1 MPGNVADPPP
11 VLSERHG
18 AVQVITL
25 NRPAVSNAMDA
36 AGSHMVDRYIR
47 EAEADGAVGAI
58 VLTGTGDRA
67 FCAGMDLKEAAR
79 RGAGHGL
86 VPGAGFCGVT
96 ERVIAKPVIGA
107 INGAAVAGGFEIAL
121 ACDMLV
127 AAEGALFGLPEVK
140 RGMVAFTGGV
150 QRLARQLPRQLA
162 MELICVGTLLPAE
175 RLLELGVVNRVVARD
190 RVLDETLD
198 LANHMLDNSRLAI
211 GFAKELFNHALDEP
225 LPEAIARGHADAD
238 RLMRS
243 EDSREGIAAY
253 AEHRAATFR
262 KDTQT

>member
-1 MPGNVADPPP
+1 MSQPSAEPS

-18 AVQVITL
+18 RVQVITL

-36 AGSHMVDRYIR
+36 AGSHLVDRFVR
-47 EAEADGAVGAI
+47 EAEADPAVGAI
-58 VLTGTGDRA
+58 VLTGAGDRA
-67 FCAGMDLKEAAR
+67 FCSGMDLKEAAQ

-107 INGAAVAGGFEIAL
+107 INGAAVAGGFEISL
-121 ACDMLV
+121 ACDLLV
-127 AAEGALFGLPEVK
+127 AAEGIVFGLPEVK

-150 QRLARQLPRQLA
+150 QRLSQQLPRQLA
-162 MELICVGTLLPAE
+162 MELICVGSLIPAE
-175 RLLELGVVNRVVARD
+175 RLHALGVVNRVVPRE
-190 RVLDETLD
+190 RLLPETLA
-198 LANHMLDNSRLAI
+198 LAERMLENSWKAI
-211 GFAKELFNHALDEP
+211 AFGKELFNHAMHEP
-225 LPEAIARGHADAD
+225 LADAIARGHANAD

-253 AEHRAATFR
+253 AEHRAAAF
-262 KDTQT
+262 KMDTP

>member
-1 MPGNVADPPP
+1 MITDAEAPP
-11 VLSERHG
+11 VLTTRAG

-25 NRPAVSNAMDA
+25 NRPHVSNAMDA
-36 AGSHMVDRYIR
+36 AGSYLVDRYIR
-47 EAEADGAVGAI
+47 EAEADPQIGAI
-58 VLTGTGDRA
+58 IITGAGGRA
-67 FCAGMDLKEAAR
+67 FCAGMDLKEAAE

-127 AAEGALFGLPEVK
+127 AVEGALFGLPEVQ

-150 QRLARQLPRQLA
+150 QRLSQQLPRQLG
-162 MELICVGTLLPAE
+162 MEIMCVGSLLTAE
-175 RLLELGVVNRVVARD
+175 QLQAHGVVNRVAPAD
-190 RVLDETLD
+190 RLMQETLA
-198 LANHMLDNSRLAI
+198 LADQMLDNSWKAI
-211 GFAKELFNHALDEP
+211 AFGKELFNHAMHEP
-225 LPEAIARGHADAD
+225 LADAIARGHADAD

-243 EDSREGIAAY
+243 DDSREGIRAY
-253 AEHRAATFR
+253 AEHRAADFR
-262 KDTQT
+262 KDTSQ